1 MTRVLLIAALIISC
15 GCASKATYRT
25 VQAGFVTTQA
35 LDWHSTHQALEA
47 GAIESN
53 PLVPSGDV
61 GRFITKAIVSVVV
74 LWLTERLSRTHRA
87 VAVAVLSGL
96 SGFYAIISAH
106 NYRLATTQ
114 P

>member
-1 MTRVLLIAALIISC
+1 MMMRVVLVLSLVCVSA
-15 GCASKATYRT
+15 CASKATYRT
-25 VQAGFVTTQA
+25 SQVTFLSTQA

-47 GAIESN
+47 GMVESN

-61 GRFITKAIVSVVV
+61 GRFVTKAIVSVVV

-87 VAVAVLSGL
+87 VAVAVMGGL

-106 NYRLATTQ
+106 NYRLAH
-114 P
+114 